1 MFNISIT
8 DNTQAKLTKFGL
20 ENVEKRITS
29 KCNVFSD
36 YIESM
41 KVKISKSDKNTFSVK
56 IVTITRGKKDVLT
69 AISKKEDLFEA
80 VDDVRNKIY
89 AQIEKTK
96 SKQTNRRTKETD
108 FTIKPIENNVEDEI
122 FSTTTE
128 HNVVKIKTRDVKP
141 MLIDEAIEQ
150 MNMLK
155 HDFFIYLDAD
165 TNYVNVIYRRKQGD
179 YGLIETMISNKE

>member
-20 ENVEKRITS
+20 ESVEKRITS

-36 YIESM
+36 YIENM
-41 KVKISKSDKNTFSVK
+41 KVKISKTDKNTFSVK
-56 IVTITRGKKDVLT
+56 IVVIIKGKKEILT

-96 SKQTNRRTKETD
+96 SKYNNRRTKEVD
-108 FTIKPIENNVEDEI
+108 YTIIPVVDNEDEI
-122 FSTTTE
+122 FSPTSK

-165 TNYVNVIYRRKQGD
+165 TNYVNVIYKRKQGD